1 MTNEARKMPSSRIL
15 IVEDEESLCKMI
27 AEALSRQGYDCCV
40 AFEGDAA
47 LNAVSELSPDL
58 VILDVMLPRLDGFEV
73 ARRVRADR
81 ASRDTPI
88 IMLTARDA
96 EEDVLAGFAAGASDY
111 VRKPFSI
118 AELSARVSNL
128 LGRSGVPAEGGV
140 IEAGALRIDPGHEEA
155 YKDGHLLDLS
165 TTEYR
170 LLEALAAR
178 AGHTVTRGDLLRRVW
193 GMRAG
198 DTRTLDVHI
207 FRLRR
212 KIEDDPDSPK
222 LLHTVHGRGYRLA
235 SGDGEERGNA

>member
-1 MTNEARKMPSSRIL
+1 
-15 IVEDEESLCKMI
+15 VEDEVSLCKMI
-27 AEALSRQGYDCCV
+27 AEALSRQGYDCCM

-73 ARRVRADR
+73 ARRIKEDR

-111 VRKPFSI
+111 VKKPFSI
-118 AELSARVSNL
+118 VELSARVRSL
-128 LGRSGVPAEGGV
+128 LGRLGAPEGSVKQIDVGS
-140 IEAGALRIDPGHEEA
+140 LRIDPSYEEA
-155 YKDGHLLDLS
+155 YKGGRLLDLS

-170 LLEALAAR
+170 LLEALASR
-178 AGHTVTRGDLLRRVW
+178 AGHTVTRGELLRRVW

-212 KIEDDPDSPK
+212 KIEDDPDSPT

-235 SGDGEERGNA
+235 SGDEGDPRGDA

>member
-1 MTNEARKMPSSRIL
+1 MLSSRIL
-15 IVEDEESLCKMI
+15 IVEDEESLAKMI
-27 AEALSRQGYDCCV
+27 AEALSRQGYDCCL

-58 VILDVMLPRLDGFEV
+58 VVLDVMLPRLDGFEV
-73 ARRVRADR
+73 ARRIKADR
-81 ASRDTPI
+81 ASRGTPI

-96 EEDVLAGFAAGASDY
+96 EEDVLAGFAAGAADY

-118 AELSARVSNL
+118 AELSARVSSV
-128 LGRSGVPAEGGV
+128 LGRSGVPEETGKTLEVGP
-140 IEAGALRIDPGHEEA
+140 LRIDPSHGEA
-155 YKDGHLLDLS
+155 YKDGRLLDLS

-178 AGHTVTRGDLLRRVW
+178 TGHTVTRGELLRRVW
-193 GMRAG
+193 GMRVG

-212 KIEDDPDSPK
+212 KIEDDPDSPG

-235 SGDGEERGNA
+235 PNDETEERGDV

>member
-1 MTNEARKMPSSRIL
+1 MPTSRIL
-15 IVEDEESLCKMI
+15 IVEDEESLGKMI
-27 AEALSRQGYDCCV
+27 AEAMSRQGYDCCL

-73 ARRVRADR
+73 ARRIKADR
-81 ASRDTPI
+81 TSRGTPI

-118 AELSARVSNL
+118 AELSARVRSV
-128 LGRSGVPAEGGV
+128 LGRFDAPSEGGKMLG
-140 IEAGALRIDPGHEEA
+140 IGPLKIDSSHGEA
-155 YKDGHLLDLS
+155 YKDGRLLDLS

-178 AGHTVTRGDLLRRVW
+178 TGHTVTRGELLRRVW
-193 GMRAG
+193 GMQIG

-212 KIEDDPDSPK
+212 KIEDDPDSPN

-235 SGDGEERGNA
+235 SSDEASGQGDV

>member
-1 MTNEARKMPSSRIL
+1 
-15 IVEDEESLCKMI
+15 
-27 AEALSRQGYDCCV
+27 
-40 AFEGDAA
+40 
-47 LNAVSELSPDL
+47 
-58 VILDVMLPRLDGFEV
+58 
-73 ARRVRADR
+73 
-81 ASRDTPI
+81 
-88 IMLTARDA
+88 MLTARDA

-111 VRKPFSI
+111 VKKPFSI
-118 AELSARVSNL
+118 AELSARVASVL
-128 LGRSGVPAEGGV
+128 SRSGAPAWDGQP
-140 IEAGALRIDPGHEEA
+140 IEVGALRIDPSHEEA

-212 KIEDDPDSPK
+212 KIEDDPDSPR

-235 SGDGEERGNA
+235 SDDGGEARGDA